1 MGQSL
6 RRIKYEC
13 RRSLHS
19 FLHYY
24 DGNGPYNE
32 MSSNSGV
39 HPTSG
44 SRLSSPQ
51 PAWPLTWSPRVRLPG
66 HEGRLYPI
74 LPAGRPFVEPVMMSL
89 KGSRPLFN
97 TKTWIRR
104 RRAAD
109 RDTAQKIGCF
119 TDPRIYIFYDNFYLN
134 TIKPYIHPN
143 RLSILFPARLC
154 WVFFDIVEANYG
166 VLSQN
171 PVLVLRRPQ
180 VVPNRERL

>member
-1 MGQSL
+1 
-6 RRIKYEC
+6 
-13 RRSLHS
+13 
-19 FLHYY
+19 
-24 DGNGPYNE
+24 

-66 HEGRLYPI
+66 HEARLYPI

-109 RDTAQKIGCF
+109 RDTAQKIDCF
-119 TDPRIYIFYDNFYLN
+119 IDPRIYIFYDNFYLN
-134 TIKPYIHPN
+134 TTKPYIHPN

-166 VLSQN
+166 VLLQN
-171 PVLVLRRPQ
+171 PGFVRA
-180 VVPNRERL
+180 

>member
-1 MGQSL
+1 
-6 RRIKYEC
+6 
-13 RRSLHS
+13 
-19 FLHYY
+19 
-24 DGNGPYNE
+24 
-32 MSSNSGV
+32 
-39 HPTSG
+39 
-44 SRLSSPQ
+44 
-51 PAWPLTWSPRVRLPG
+51 
-66 HEGRLYPI
+66 
-74 LPAGRPFVEPVMMSL
+74 MMSL

-119 TDPRIYIFYDNFYLN
+119 IDPRIYIFYDNFYLN

-171 PVLVLRRPQ
+171 PGFVRRRPQ
-180 VVPNRERL
+180 VAPDIPPPMKRDRSQILPKKIEKNESFEQILRESMISRYWNWNMKMRRSVVLTSRE